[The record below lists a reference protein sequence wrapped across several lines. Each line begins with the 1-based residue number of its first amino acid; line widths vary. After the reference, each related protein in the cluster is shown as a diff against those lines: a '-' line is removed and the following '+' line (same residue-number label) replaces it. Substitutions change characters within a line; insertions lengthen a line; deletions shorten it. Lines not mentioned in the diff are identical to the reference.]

1 MHVVVQYPKNVET
14 VEVADFFVEFLKSLE
29 DGFLAPDD
37 PRLLKT
43 DTNEDRLTISSVHDS
58 ARLIKEVTNDPEAS
72 IFNLQKKQLNLI
84 YVTADWAKRTPVWDD
99 NHLHVIQNYSR
110 RGLVKRVYDA
120 TRKKLMKKPNYKPF
134 PVEPPFND
142 WRDDVV
148 CWWNDF
154 VENGYTTKMP
164 QLYLY
169 GRSTV
174 GKTSF
179 IRQLLG

>member
-1 MHVVVQYPKNVET
+1 MKVGVLYQPKIET
-14 VEVADFFVEFLKSLE
+14 VEVADFFLEFLKSLHE
-29 DGFLAPDD
+29 EVLDDDD

-43 DTNEDRLTISSVHDS
+43 DDNEDRLTISSVHDS
-58 ARLIKEVTNDPEAS
+58 ARMIKEITSEPEAA
-72 IFNLQKKQLNLI
+72 IFNLKKDQLNLI
-84 YVTADWAKRTPVWDD
+84 YVTADWAKRTPEWDD
-99 NHLHVIQNYSR
+99 YHLHVLQNYSR

-134 PVEPPFND
+134 PTETPFND

-164 QLYLY
+164 QLYLF

>member
-1 MHVVVQYPKNVET
+1 LHVGVQYPQKIET

-29 DGFLAPDD
+29 EGVLSPED

-43 DTNEDRLTISSVHDS
+43 DENEDRLTISSVHDS
-58 ARLIKEVTNDPEAS
+58 ARLIKEVTIDPEAS

-99 NHLHVIQNYSR
+99 THLHVIQNYTR
-110 RGLVKRVYDA
+110 RGLVRRVYDA
-120 TRKKLMKKPNYKPF
+120 TRKKLMKKSNYKRF
-134 PVEPPFND
+134 PPERPFND

-169 GRSTV
+169 GRSNV

-179 IRQLLG
+179 IQQLLG